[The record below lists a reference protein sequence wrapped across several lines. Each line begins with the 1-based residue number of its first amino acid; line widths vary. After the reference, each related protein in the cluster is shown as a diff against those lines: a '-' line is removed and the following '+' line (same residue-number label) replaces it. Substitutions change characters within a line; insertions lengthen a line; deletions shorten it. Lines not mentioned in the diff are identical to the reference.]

1 MEIYDLIIRQQQIAQ
16 EKSSKAVILPTRD
29 YYDLLKGMCDSF
41 LLKKEGKELFIMPGL
56 RGIGKTTML
65 LQLYDYLKNK
75 VPQNRLFFFSLDEA
89 NKFNISLSDLQT
101 KIEKEIVNKPLS
113 LVKDKM
119 IFFLDEI
126 QYSEKWSLS
135 LKLLYDQG
143 ENIFIVATGS
153 SALKLKESAD
163 LARRRILKPIY
174 PLRFREYLLL
184 QGIKMPQ
191 FDWLKLFVNADYKS
205 LENFWKRNQDYKI
218 TGMVNDYLYNGGFPF
233 KKEEAT
239 EKVQDLVTKIIHRDI
254 EQSIEDVDT
263 IQVERLVNYLAISR
277 AGETSMEK
285 LANKVGISK
294 PSVMKYLD
302 FLERAELLFSVKPY
316 SASSESVRKANKYYF
331 ANASLKAALLA
342 KISPAIHR
350 DETVGELLES
360 AVFSSI
366 NSYLTEQ
373 NQAFQIFFDPQGSD
387 FIIRLESGR
396 KIVVEVKKGSSKG
409 SQLNKTMK
417 RIDADLGITVSASPL
432 RKTDNQLMIP
442 IELFLLI

>member
-143 ENIFIVATGS
+143 ENN
-153 SALKLKESAD
+153 
-163 LARRRILKPIY
+163 